1 MSYVMFDKENDIREN
16 FQVTNSARKF
26 GDSVIKSAQLQCTT
40 PQHKMK
46 LKDTKGITNTE
57 KRRALG
63 DLINSSRV
71 SQALLG
77 TPKATLSSKI
87 NGTPVIK
94 SNCMKKLTND
104 FERQSIGSVSV
115 KQSEPLPES
124 HSYPAAEKCIQQV
137 DTFNDLFEDT
147 GKISDLFIKRPVTY
161 VPRLPSGKLS
171 EEKKLRVFEDSDVN
185 RSVKEMNKLIRN
197 EVKKENK
204 ACLENYQEM
213 PEFLDLPPILEDF
226 DTSLDGEVGEL

>member
-26 GDSVIKSAQLQCTT
+26 GDSVKKSAQVFQCTT

-63 DLINSSRV
+63 DLINSHRV
-71 SQALLG
+71 LG
-77 TPKATLSSKI
+77 TPKASLSSKL
-87 NGTPVIK
+87 NGTPLIK
-94 SNCMKKLTND
+94 SHCMKKLTND
-104 FERQSIGSVSV
+104 FERQSLSSVTV
-115 KQSEPLPES
+115 KPEPLIES
-124 HSYPAAEKCIQQV
+124 PSYPPVEKCIQQV
-137 DTFNDLFEDT
+137 DTFTDLFEET
-147 GKISDLFIKRPVTY
+147 GKISDLFIKRPTVY
-161 VPRLPSGKLS
+161 VPRLPVGKAS
-171 EEKKLRVFEDSDVN
+171 DENDKLHVCETRGVN
-185 RSVKEMNKLIRN
+185 RSVKEMNKSIKN

-204 ACLENYQEM
+204 ACLENYQDM

-226 DTSLDGEVGEL
+226 DMSLEGEYEEL